1 MTLAQS
7 IETRDTAVVAEARV
21 GDVTI
26 HEHLAPQSLDP
37 PIQPFAPH

>member
-7 IETRDTAVVAEARV
+7 IETLDPAVVAEARV

-26 HEHLAPQSLDP
+26 HAR
-37 PIQPFAPH
+37 AAVV